1 MENKAGFVL
10 RAAAYLVDIFLVSLL
25 FSPLMALLSKD
36 RGGLDSVTGL
46 VFLVY
51 SSLATGMY
59 GMTLGK
65 RFFHLKVVRE
75 DGSKPSMGTA
85 FLRDFLGK
93 LISGVVLSLGFLWV
107 IWDKNKQGWHDK
119 IAKTFVVQYEA
130 IGGGRKFLAYLV
142 VCLLPILAILAI
154 VATFLLVAINPA
166 AQLKKAQEA
175 VEKSGQ
181 IPTPVVFQE

>member
-107 IWDKNKQGWHDK
+107 IWDK
-119 IAKTFVVQYEA
+119 
-130 IGGGRKFLAYLV
+130 
-142 VCLLPILAILAI
+142 
-154 VATFLLVAINPA
+154 
-166 AQLKKAQEA
+166 
-175 VEKSGQ
+175 
-181 IPTPVVFQE
+181 